1 MWGAVACL
9 ENFMQIVTSFRSAF
23 DKATGQVNIKNFGKL
38 GSSIRQAQQRDAGK
52 RLVPSWN
59 AHLSFR
65 TFDKLSKA
73 GVPVGAAE

>member
-1 MWGAVACL
+1 M
-9 ENFMQIVTSFRSAF
+9 NITTSFRSAF

-38 GSSIRQAQQRDAGK
+38 GSSIRQAQQREAGV
-52 RLVPSWN
+52 RHVPSWN

-65 TFDKLSKA
+65 TFNQLSKA